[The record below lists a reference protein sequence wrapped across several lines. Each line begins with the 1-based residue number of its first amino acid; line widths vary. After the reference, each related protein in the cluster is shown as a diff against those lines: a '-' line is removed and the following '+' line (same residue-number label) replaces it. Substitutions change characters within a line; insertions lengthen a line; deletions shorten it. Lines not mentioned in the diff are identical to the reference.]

1 MSATGNTAK
10 MSEAKDVTII
20 NPSPSGEVEKA
31 IEDHWINCMAL
42 AIRACNPAVNG
53 DEIRAGLDK
62 ADAELRAF
70 ITTYAEDNE
79 RLRATVETLQFGE
92 RMHNERAEAAQAE
105 IERLRAERDSW
116 KAAHAAEVECSRMW
130 NAARMKVVDEL
141 KASQA
146 QAEEMRKALEEADA
160 ACDGHALD
168 VGFVHGEPTRKDL
181 QLRLDTV
188 RSIARTALMKGG
200 E

>member
-1 MSATGNTAK
+1 MSATENIAK
-10 MSEAKDVTII
+10 MRAEGSKDATK

-105 IERLRAERDSW
+105 IERLRAERNDLDRR
-116 KAAHAAEVECSRMW
+116 ATEYALQVNDQA
-130 NAARMKVVDEL
+130 L
-141 KASQA
+141 KLAASQA
-146 QAEEMRKALEEADA
+146 QAEEMRKALEAVRAEI
-160 ACDGHALD
+160 
-168 VGFVHGEPTRKDL
+168 EPVSLGGGWTYQEMVTRA
-181 QLRLDTV
+181 Q
-188 RSIARTALMKGG
+188 IAVAMIRTALMKGG